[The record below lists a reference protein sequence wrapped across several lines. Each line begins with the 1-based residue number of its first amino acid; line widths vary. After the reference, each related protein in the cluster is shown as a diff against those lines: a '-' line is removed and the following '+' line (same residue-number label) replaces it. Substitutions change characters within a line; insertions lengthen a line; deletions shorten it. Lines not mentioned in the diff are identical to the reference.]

1 MKATP
6 ISRDLIDRSIENFQ
20 ITDFSKATIREVKAI
35 AAKAEKESGVE
46 FIKMEM
52 GVPGLPPSA
61 VGVQA
66 EIKALQEGIASLY
79 PDINGLPQLKEE
91 ASRFIKAF
99 INVDISSE
107 GCVPV
112 TGSMQGTFASF
123 LTCCQCNPQKDTVL
137 FIDPG
142 FPVQKQQLVVMG
154 QKYETFDVYDYRGKK
169 LKDKLE
175 SYLKKGNI
183 SAIIYSNPNN
193 PSWIC
198 LKDEELRI
206 IGELATKYDAIIL
219 EDLAYFGMDFRQD
232 FGKPFQPPYLP
243 TVARYT
249 DYYIMLISGS
259 KAFSYAGQRIGVS
272 CISDKL
278 YHRAYEGLTK
288 RYGGGTFGTV
298 FIHRVL
304 YALSSGTSHSAQFA
318 LAAMLKAAN
327 DGKYDFVSEVKVYGE
342 RARRLKE
349 IFLRH
354 GFYLVYDNDL
364 GEPVADGFYFTIGY
378 PGMSS
383 GELAHELMY
392 YGVSAISLVTTG
404 SNQEGL
410 RACTSFIQDHQYTLL
425 DERMA
430 LFALNHPVA

>member
-1 MKATP
+1 MENTP
-6 ISRDLIDRSIENFQ
+6 IARELIDKTIENFH
-20 ITDFSKATIREVKAI
+20 ITDFAKATIREVKAI
-35 AAKAEKESGVE
+35 AAKAEADSGVE

-52 GVPGLPPSA
+52 GVPGLPPSS
-61 VGVQA
+61 VGVKA
-66 EIKALQEGIASLY
+66 EIESLQKGIASLY
-79 PDINGLPQLKEE
+79 PDINGLPALKEE

-99 INVDISSE
+99 VNVDVAPE

-123 LTCCQCNPQKDTVL
+123 LTCSQCDEKKDTIL

-154 QKYETFDVYDYRGKK
+154 QKYETFDVYDYRGCK
-169 LKDKLE
+169 LKEKLE

-183 SAIIYSNPNN
+183 SAIVYSNPNN

-198 LKDEELRI
+198 LKEEELRI
-206 IGELATKYDAIIL
+206 IGELAH
-219 EDLAYFGMDFRQD
+219 
-232 FGKPFQPPYLP
+232 
-243 TVARYT
+243 YT
-249 DYYIMLISGS
+249 DHYILLISGS

-278 YHRAYEGLTK
+278 YHRAYPGLTQ

-304 YALSSGTSHSAQFA
+304 YALSSGTSHSAQYA

-327 DGKYDFVSEVKVYGE
+327 EGKYNFLDEVKVYGE

-354 GFYLVYDNDL
+354 GFHLVYDNDL

-383 GELAHELMY
+383 GELAKELMY

-404 SNQEGL
+404 SHQEGL
-410 RACTSFIQDHQYTLL
+410 RACTSFIQDHQYAQL

-430 LFALNHPVA
+430 VFAENHPVR

>member
-6 ISRDLIDRSIENFQ
+6 ISRDLIDRSIEDFQ

-183 SAIIYSNPNN
+183 SAIIPEGRGASHYWRVGHEVRCHCTGRLGLFRHGLP
-193 PSWIC
+193 PR
-198 LKDEELRI
+198 LRKTLSASLSAYGGPLYGLLHHADFWFKSVQLCRTTYR
-206 IGELATKYDAIIL
+206 GELH
-219 EDLAYFGMDFRQD
+219 F
-232 FGKPFQPPYLP
+232 
-243 TVARYT
+243 
-249 DYYIMLISGS
+249 
-259 KAFSYAGQRIGVS
+259 
-272 CISDKL
+272 
-278 YHRAYEGLTK
+278 
-288 RYGGGTFGTV
+288 
-298 FIHRVL
+298 
-304 YALSSGTSHSAQFA
+304 
-318 LAAMLKAAN
+318 
-327 DGKYDFVSEVKVYGE
+327 
-342 RARRLKE
+342 
-349 IFLRH
+349 
-354 GFYLVYDNDL
+354 
-364 GEPVADGFYFTIGY
+364 
-378 PGMSS
+378 
-383 GELAHELMY
+383 
-392 YGVSAISLVTTG
+392 
-404 SNQEGL
+404 
-410 RACTSFIQDHQYTLL
+410 
-425 DERMA
+425 
-430 LFALNHPVA
+430 

>member
-1 MKATP
+1 MMENTP
-6 ISRDLIDRSIENFQ
+6 IKRALIDETIAEFN
-20 ITDFSKATIREVKAI
+20 ITDFSRATIREVKAI
-35 AAKAEKESGVE
+35 AARAEAASGVE

-61 VGVQA
+61 VGVKA
-66 EIKALQEGIASLY
+66 EVEALQNGIASLY
-79 PDINGLPQLKEE
+79 PDINGLPALKEE

-99 INVDISSE
+99 INVDLKPE

-123 LTCCQCNPQKDTVL
+123 LTCCQCRPERDTIL

-154 QKYETFDVYDYRGKK
+154 QKYETFDVYDYRGDK
-169 LKDKLE
+169 LRDKLE

-183 SAIIYSNPNN
+183 AAIIYSNPNN

-198 LKDEELRI
+198 LKEEELRT
-206 IGELATKYDAIIL
+206 IGELATQYDVIVL
-219 EDLAYFGMDFRQD
+219 EDLAYFAMDFRQD
-232 FGKPFQPPYLP
+232 LSRPFEAPYQP

-249 DYYIMLISGS
+249 DQYVLLISGS
-259 KAFSYAGQRIGVS
+259 KAFSYAGQRIGVT

-278 YHRAYEGLTK
+278 YHRAFPGFDS

-304 YALSSGTSHSAQFA
+304 YALSSGTSHSAQYA
-318 LAAMLKAAN
+318 MAAMLRAAN
-327 DGKYDFVSEVKVYGE
+327 DGKYNFLDEVKVYGE

-354 GFYLVYDNDL
+354 GFHLVYDNDL
-364 GEPVADGFYFTIGY
+364 GDPVADGFYFTIGY
-378 PGMSS
+378 KNMTS
-383 GELAHELMY
+383 GELAKELMY

-404 SNQEGL
+404 SHQQGL
-410 RACTSFIQDHQYTLL
+410 RACTSFIQDHQY
-425 DERMA
+425 DELEKRMA
-430 LFALNHPVA
+430 LFEAQHP

>member
-6 ISRDLIDRSIENFQ
+6 ISRDLIDRAIEDFQ

>member
-6 ISRDLIDRSIENFQ
+6 ISRDLIDRSIEDFQ

-52 GVPGLPPSA
+52 GVPGLPPST
-61 VGVQA
+61 VGVKA
-66 EIKALQEGIASLY
+66 EIEALQKGIASLY
-79 PDINGLPQLKEE
+79 PDINGLPELKEE
-91 ASRFIKAF
+91 TSRFIKAF
-99 INVDISSE
+99 INVDVSSE

-123 LTCCQCNPQKDTVL
+123 LTCCQCEPKKDTIL

-154 QKYETFDVYDYRGKK
+154 QKYETFDVYDYRGEK

-206 IGELATKYDAIIL
+206 IGELATKYDAIVL

-327 DGKYDFVSEVKVYGE
+327 NGKYDFVSEVKVYGE

-364 GEPVADGFYFTIGY
+364 GEPVANGFYFTIGY

>member
-6 ISRDLIDRSIENFQ
+6 ISRDLIDRSIEDFQ

-206 IGELATKYDAIIL
+206 IGELATKYDAIVL

>member
-6 ISRDLIDRSIENFQ
+6 ISRDLIDRSIEDFQ

-206 IGELATKYDAIIL
+206 IGELATKYDAIVL

-232 FGKPFQPPYLP
+232 FGKPFQPSYLP

-304 YALSSGTSHSAQFA
+304 YALSSGTSHSSQFA

-327 DGKYDFVSEVKVYGE
+327 DGKYDFVNEVKVYGE

>member
-6 ISRDLIDRSIENFQ
+6 ISRDLIDRSIEDFQ

-52 GVPGLPPSA
+52 GVPGLPPST
-61 VGVQA
+61 VGVKA
-66 EIKALQEGIASLY
+66 EIEALQKGIASLY
-79 PDINGLPQLKEE
+79 PDINGLPELKEE
-91 ASRFIKAF
+91 TSRFIKAF
-99 INVDISSE
+99 INVDVSSE

-123 LTCCQCNPQKDTVL
+123 LTCCQCEPKKDTIL

-154 QKYETFDVYDYRGKK
+154 QKYETFDVYDYRGEK

-206 IGELATKYDAIIL
+206 IGELATKYDAIVL

-327 DGKYDFVSEVKVYGE
+327 NGKYGFVSEVKVYGE

-364 GEPVADGFYFTIGY
+364 GEPVANGFYFTIGY

>member
-1 MKATP
+1 IA
-6 ISRDLIDRSIENFQ
+6 
-20 ITDFSKATIREVKAI
+20 DFAKATIREVKAI
-35 AAKAEKESGVE
+35 AAKVETISGME

-52 GVPGLPPSA
+52 GVPGLPPSEI
-61 VGVQA
+61 GVKA
-66 EIKALQEGIASLY
+66 EIEALEHGIASLY
-79 PDINGLPQLKEE
+79 PDINGLPSLKKE
-91 ASRFIKAF
+91 ASCFIKAF
-99 INVDISSE
+99 INVEVAAE

-123 LTCCQCNPQKDTVL
+123 LTCCQCDEKKDTIL

-142 FPVQKQQLVVMG
+142 FPVQKQQLLVMG
-154 QKYETFDVYDYRGKK
+154 HKFETFDVYEYRGDK
-169 LKDKLE
+169 LRNKLE
-175 SYLKKGNI
+175 SYLRKGNI
-183 SAIIYSNPNN
+183 AAIIYSNPNN

-198 LKDEELRI
+198 LKEEELRI
-206 IGELATKYDAIIL
+206 IGELATLYDTIVL
-219 EDLAYFGMDFRQD
+219 EDLAYFAMDFRQD
-232 FGKPFQPPYLP
+232 LSKPFEPPYQLS
-243 TVARYT
+243 VAHYT
-249 DYYIMLISGS
+249 DYYVLLISGS

-272 CISDKL
+272 CISNKL
-278 YHRAYEGLTK
+278 YNRAYPGLTK

-304 YALSSGTSHSAQFA
+304 YSLSSGTSHSAQYA

-327 DGKYDFVSEVKVYGE
+327 EKRYNFLDEVKVYGE
-342 RARRLKE
+342 RANRLKQ

-364 GEPVADGFYFTIGY
+364 GDPIADGFYFTIGY

-383 GELAHELMY
+383 GELVKELMY

-410 RACTSFIQDHQYTLL
+410 RACTSFISDHQYALL

-430 LFALNHPVA
+430 AFAENHPIK

>member
-6 ISRDLIDRSIENFQ
+6 ISRDLIDRSIEDFQ

-206 IGELATKYDAIIL
+206 IGELATKYDAIVL

-243 TVARYT
+243 TVTRYT